1 MVEIYESFH
10 IYWEMRCYATNSKAT
25 FSKNVSSLFQVPGM
39 CNIFQL
45 PLPQAT
51 FKASYGSF
59 RSIQSDFHESPS
71 MNPWKSLE
79 MCRFATVWQIQN
91 VNALAAQ
98 RLLFTSYFKKSPRQ
112 VPLCG
117 RDGTRGW
124 ARKGGTSKID
134 DKKQCLLGTHHF
146 LTVLAMKLCF
156 EDLFETISEQRSLFS
171 SVLFHPVESRR
182 RGGGRGKKT
191 QPVWCFSTVEKG
203 NSNEVARML

>member
-1 MVEIYESFH
+1 MVANQTTYISGLPVLYEPEHAHGPMCPISHPQKKWLRF
-10 IYWEMRCYATNSKAT
+10 IRASTYTGKCDAMPQIQKLLSQKM
-25 FSKNVSSLFQVPGM
+25 FQVYPKPPGM

-98 RLLFTSYFKKSPRQ
+98 R
-112 VPLCG
+112 
-117 RDGTRGW
+117 
-124 ARKGGTSKID
+124 
-134 DKKQCLLGTHHF
+134 
-146 LTVLAMKLCF
+146 
-156 EDLFETISEQRSLFS
+156 
-171 SVLFHPVESRR
+171 
-182 RGGGRGKKT
+182 
-191 QPVWCFSTVEKG
+191 
-203 NSNEVARML
+203 